1 VYARDD
7 GVVTVEREL
16 VGIADR
22 CSMGRLRWRAM
33 DEGRQMRCVTCGD
46 EILRERT
53 ELGFTYCTK
62 RACVRANAT
71 GLLVAEIAQHKTN
84 AEYVILRGEAGQKA
98 LRDMREGN
106 YRRDP
111 VVVKRER
118 QHARFDVPKAE
129 FRKPTVKKYPPNRI
143 KFVQALQSQGF
154 TVEEILA
161 KGAYMGLTRSE
172 VVRYMTARRGSTL
185 R

>member
-1 VYARDD
+1 
-7 GVVTVEREL
+7 
-16 VGIADR
+16 
-22 CSMGRLRWRAM
+22 
-33 DEGRQMRCVTCGD
+33 MRCVTCGD

-62 RACVRANAT
+62 QECVRANAT

-84 AEYVILRGEAGQKA
+84 PEYVILRGEAGQRA
-98 LRDMREGN
+98 LREMREGK

-111 VVVKRER
+111 IVVKRER
-118 QHARFDVPKAE
+118 EDARFDVPKGE
-129 FRKPTVKKYPPNRI
+129 FRKPKVQKYPPNRI

-154 TVEEILA
+154 TVEEIVE

-172 VVRYMTARRGSTL
+172 VVRYMSARRGRNT

>member
-1 VYARDD
+1 
-7 GVVTVEREL
+7 
-16 VGIADR
+16 
-22 CSMGRLRWRAM
+22 
-33 DEGRQMRCVTCGD
+33 MRCVTCGD
-46 EILRERT
+46 EILPERT

-62 RACVRANAT
+62 RACVRANAA
-71 GLLVAEIAQHKTN
+71 GMLVAEIAQHKTN
-84 AEYVILRGEAGQKA
+84 AEYVILRGEAGQRA
-98 LRDMREGN
+98 LRDMREGK

-118 QHARFDVPKAE
+118 QPAGFDVPKGK
-129 FRKPTVKKYPPNRI
+129 FRKPRVQQYPPNRM

-154 TVEEILA
+154 GVEDILE

-172 VVRYMTARRGSTL
+172 VVRYMAARKGRNP

>member
-1 VYARDD
+1 
-7 GVVTVEREL
+7 
-16 VGIADR
+16 
-22 CSMGRLRWRAM
+22 
-33 DEGRQMRCVTCGD
+33 MRCVTCGD
-46 EILRERT
+46 EILPERT

-62 RACVRANAT
+62 QACVRANAK

-84 AEYVILRGEAGQKA
+84 AEYVILRGEAGQRA
-98 LRDMREGN
+98 LRDMREGK

-118 QHARFDVPKAE
+118 QHPRFDVPKGE
-129 FRKPTVKKYPPNRI
+129 FRKPRVQKYPSNRI

-154 TVEEILA
+154 SVEEILE

-172 VVRYMTARRGSTL
+172 VVRYMTARRGTNP

>member
-1 VYARDD
+1 
-7 GVVTVEREL
+7 
-16 VGIADR
+16 
-22 CSMGRLRWRAM
+22 
-33 DEGRQMRCVTCGD
+33 MRCVTCGD
-46 EILRERT
+46 EILPERT

-84 AEYVILRGEAGQKA
+84 AEYVILRGEAGQRA
-98 LRDMREGN
+98 LRDMREGK

-111 VVVKRER
+111 VAVKRER
-118 QHARFDVPKAE
+118 QHSRFDVPKGK
-129 FRKPTVKKYPPNRI
+129 FRKPRVQKYPSNRI

-154 TVEEILA
+154 MVEEILE

-172 VVRYMTARRGSTL
+172 VVRYMTARRGSNP